1 MTIGGDAT
9 LTAGTSDPGYFN
21 FTDYDRSALRL
32 VRFDVVAALRANSH
46 LSCVAELRAE
56 GDSSWGHWNAGTYA
70 AYVRVQPWTTRAFE
84 VQAGRIPTA
93 FGGFSTA
100 ALRQREPPDR
110 IPAGLS
116 VPHIASP

>member
-93 FGGFSTA
+93 FGGFSTRPYGSENLLIGYPLA
-100 ALRQREPPDR
+100 YQYLD
-110 IPAGLS
+110 
-116 VPHIASP
+116 IASP